1 MIGMVGAAWQ
11 ADTAIGATA
20 SHSTPVSAQSTAVQL
35 TGDTATGAVGSKD
48 AGGTQGAVKGSGTA
62 PYYNP
67 AARFDAE
74 TYRIVVSVARATSGK
89 FSNKL
94 ALSVACTKRRRSL
107 SCLNHSLKD
116 APAGWIISRLGV
128 RAG

>member
-74 TYRIVVSVARATSGK
+74 TYRVVLIYRDASTGEAVTQYPSERQMKVYRREVAGQA
-89 FSNKL
+89 
-94 ALSVACTKRRRSL
+94 
-107 SCLNHSLKD
+107 
-116 APAGWIISRLGV
+116 
-128 RAG
+128 